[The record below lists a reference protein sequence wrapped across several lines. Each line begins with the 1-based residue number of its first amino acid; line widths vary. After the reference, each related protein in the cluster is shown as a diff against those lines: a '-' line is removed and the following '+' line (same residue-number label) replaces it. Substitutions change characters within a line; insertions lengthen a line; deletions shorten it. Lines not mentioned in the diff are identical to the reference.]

1 MGYIL
6 VNNWLQAKNVI
17 NCSLPNFIF
26 FNEKNQKKPQKD
38 SAGFLYEL
46 ENALHNLG
54 DLSISVQSS
63 KYLSL
68 NVEVE
73 TQILNC
79 I

>member
-1 MGYIL
+1 MLLIVVYLISYL
-6 VNNWLQAKNVI
+6 KWKKN
-17 NCSLPNFIF
+17 P
-26 FNEKNQKKPQKD
+26 KKTQKD